1 MKSSKDNIP
10 YSLTHWSPKTDDDI
24 CAFTRVVVL
33 TTMRKVPQVF
43 FQPPPPP
50 SVLFSLRCTGG
61 HCDFWDALSHRIF
74 LTFVWTSVFW
84 CVHCHWLRQSIYL
97 NSNLYFYHR
106 YHCNNGKW
114 IWCCTLIAILA
125 VICVPQGSRLQH
137 INYSHEKH
145 KRIGTCFQGYQN
157 Y

>member
-1 MKSSKDNIP
+1 MHKSH
-10 YSLTHWSPKTDDDI
+10 L
-24 CAFTRVVVL
+24 FRVIYCQRASEGYLSVHTVGSGAQYEEGP
-33 TTMRKVPQVF
+33 TSVF
-43 FQPPPPP
+43 PAPPL
-50 SVLFSLRCTGG
+50 LFSLRCTGG